1 MISRLIKKISQNSY
15 SIHRAALLIA
25 ILSLASQLL
34 AILRDKLLAH
44 TFGAGEVLDVY
55 YAAFRI
61 PDFLYATIASVLA
74 AIVFLPLFTERSQE
88 SKEKGENFTNSVFT
102 IFIATMTFLS
112 IVVWILMPTLI
123 SFLAPGFFG
132 EKLNDLI
139 FISRVLL
146 LSPILLGISN
156 LIGSLLQS
164 AKKMFF
170 FAIAPVAYNIGIIFG
185 IIFLSPIFGVKG
197 IVYGVVLGTILHILV
212 QVPALR
218 KENISICFTKDVD
231 WQGIRDLLQIASPR
245 IATLGLIQSSQIY
258 LISIATTLVAGS
270 VSVFTFAL
278 NIQTVPL
285 SLIGVSYSVAAFPML
300 VQLFQKN
307 DLSALWGSVIGTMRH
322 IIFWS
327 VPIVCFAIVLRAHIV
342 RVLYGSGEFTWTD
355 TRLTAAVFA
364 LMIISLAAQGL
375 SLLFI
380 RTLYAMKRSYLP
392 LFGQIFSL
400 LVTVVVSTI
409 GFRLWESC
417 PPFKFFL
424 EALFRVEDI
433 DGSSVMIIGL
443 AYTVSSLTSMFF
455 LWIAIHKAIP
465 FAKSI
470 VCRKVFI
477 HSFGASL
484 IGASVCYGVLT
495 VLTPYISLDSFMGVV
510 SHAILAALFGGLAW
524 FLILYIL
531 GSIELREFTETVRK
545 YFKTTTVVELEQQE
559 L

>member
-1 MISRLIKKISQNSY
+1 MISRLINRLSKTSY
-15 SIHRAALLIA
+15 SIHRAALVIA
-25 ILSLASQLL
+25 LLSLSSQIL
-34 AILRDKLLAH
+34 AVVRDKLLAH

-61 PDFLYATIASVLA
+61 PDLLYATLSSVLA
-74 AIVFLPLFTERSQE
+74 AIVFLPLFTERRDQ
-88 SKEKGENFTNSVFT
+88 SKQKGEIFTNSVFT
-102 IFIATMTFLS
+102 VFVGVMTIVCLIVWVAMPILS
-112 IVVWILMPTLI
+112 LK
-123 SFLAPGFFG
+123 FAPGFSSESIDELVFV
-132 EKLNDLI
+132 
-139 FISRVLL
+139 SRILL

-156 LIGSLLQS
+156 LVGSLLQS
-164 AKKMFF
+164 ANKMFF
-170 FAIAPVAYNIGIIFG
+170 FAIAPVAYNIGIILG
-185 IIFLSPIFGVKG
+185 IIFLSPIFGVNG
-197 IVYGVVLGTILHILV
+197 VVYGVIVGAALHVLV

-218 KENISICFTKDVD
+218 HEHISLHFIKNID
-231 WQGIRDLLQIASPR
+231 WQGIKELVKTASPR
-245 IATLGLIQSSQIY
+245 IATLGIIQSSQIY
-258 LISIATTLVAGS
+258 LISLATTVAVGS

-300 VQLFQKN
+300 VQLFQKG
-307 DLSALWGSVIGTMRH
+307 DHHALWGSVIGAMRH

-327 VPIVCFAIVLRAHIV
+327 APVICFAIVLRAHIV

-392 LFGQIFSL
+392 LIGQLFSL
-400 LVTVVVSTI
+400 ILTVTVSAV
-409 GFRLWESC
+409 GFQLWENY
-417 PPFKFFL
+417 PMFKYFL
-424 EALFRVEDI
+424 EAVFRVEDI
-433 DGSSVMIIGL
+433 EGSSIMIIGL
-443 AYTVSSLTSMFF
+443 AYTLSSIAFMFF

-465 FAKSI
+465 FARSL
-470 VCRKVFI
+470 VCRRVFI

-484 IGASVCYGVLT
+484 VGSFVCYSVLT
-495 VLTPYISLDSFMGVV
+495 VLTPYISLDSFTGVV
-510 SHAILAALFGGLAW
+510 SHAVWGGFSGLLAW

-531 GSIELREFTETVRK
+531 GSTELHEFTETVKK
-545 YFKTTTVVELEQQE
+545 YFKTTTIIQTEQQQ